1 MSNVVEFPTTEKP
14 ITEGS
19 TPEYRSA
26 DGRARDRG
34 QGRQARKGNVRGVPG
49 RGCVE
54 EAQGGLLRRL
64 ARREAVNMSELT
76 PLQLVV
82 DLFDDGDLPVP
93 NPEAAAEIVIQ
104 RLIGAGFE
112 IKAQELAQP

>member
-1 MSNVVEFPTTEKP
+1 LT
-14 ITEGS
+14 
-19 TPEYRSA
+19 
-26 DGRARDRG
+26 
-34 QGRQARKGNVRGVPG
+34 
-49 RGCVE
+49 
-54 EAQGGLLRRL
+54 
-64 ARREAVNMSELT
+64 RREAVNTSELT
-76 PLQLVV
+76 PLHLVA

>member
-1 MSNVVEFPTTEKP
+1 VCAH
-14 ITEGS
+14 G
-19 TPEYRSA
+19 EYRSA
-26 DGRARDRG
+26 DGRARDR
-34 QGRQARKGNVRGVPG
+34 ARKGNVRGVPG

-64 ARREAVNMSELT
+64 TRREAVNTSELT
-76 PLQLVV
+76 PLHLVA